1 MPALA
6 TGTPV
11 HFDTGSD
18 LRALASCRRDRV
30 RFVDI
35 PAKRYLAIDG
45 HEVPG
50 SPEFVACIG
59 ALYGTAYQL
68 HFTLRRRGVRG
79 HRVGMLEGLYWLT
92 PAQLLADETA
102 ADPSR
107 PWSWRLLIAV
117 PDEATDAEAEGTI
130 AGAGEFAGRIDLE
143 RWAEGPSAQILHVGS
158 YADETP
164 TLRRLHAAI
173 EAAGFSPHGPH
184 HEIYLNDPQRAG
196 EDRTKTVLRQAVMP
210 V

>member
-11 HFDTGSD
+11 RFGPGSD

-35 PAKRYLAIDG
+35 PQKRYLAIDG

-50 SPEFVACIG
+50 SEGFVACIG
-59 ALYGTAYQL
+59 ALYGTAYPL
-68 HFTLRRRGVRG
+68 HFTLRRRGIRG

-107 PWSWRLLIAV
+107 GWSWRLLIAV
-117 PDEATDAEAEGTI
+117 PDEATDAEVDAAV
-130 AGAGEFAGRIDLE
+130 AGAGEFAGRMYRDT
-143 RWAEGPSAQILHVGS
+143 WAEGPSAQILHVGS

-164 TLRRLHAAI
+164 TLRRLHTAI
-173 EAAGFSPHGPH
+173 EEAGFSPHGPQ
-184 HEIYLNDPQRAG
+184 HEIYLNGPQRAG

-210 V
+210 I